1 MDNNINNQPENI
13 DSLIENYKDGLYTN
27 DIDVKLLES
36 DRGIVRLRKRID
48 FSRFGKTD
56 LYPDLLGIQLSSYE
70 EFLQEGIPASKRKP
84 VGLQKMFLNNFPIE
98 DAQSVFQLEFIEYNI
113 ERPKYSEQE
122 CREREL

>member
-1 MDNNINNQPENI
+1 VDNNINNQPENI

-70 EFLQEGIPASKRKP
+70 ELLQE
-84 VGLQKMFLNNFPIE
+84 
-98 DAQSVFQLEFIEYNI
+98 
-113 ERPKYSEQE
+113 
-122 CREREL
+122 